1 MDKKQLYLINK
12 KHEHKSLYPKDTA
25 FIYYIKYNNL
35 PIYIGST
42 LNIIDRE
49 IKHNIHLNKVKIG
62 IIVYIYFYEKK
73 MLLK

>member
-49 IKHNIHLNKVKIG
+49 IKHNIH
-62 IIVYIYFYEKK
+62 
-73 MLLK
+73 